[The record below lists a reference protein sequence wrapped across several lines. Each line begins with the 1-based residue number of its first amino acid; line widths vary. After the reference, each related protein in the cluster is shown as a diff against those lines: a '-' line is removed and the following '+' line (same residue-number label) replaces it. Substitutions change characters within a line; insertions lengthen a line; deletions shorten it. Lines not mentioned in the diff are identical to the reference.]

1 MLVMAFLVVV
11 VVLWYCRRAE
21 GGAGS
26 GVGSGATTGA
36 ASR

>member
-11 VVLWYCRRAE
+11 VVLWCCRAE
-21 GGAGS
+21 CGAGS